1 MARPTAGCPTCGW
14 VALVSEM
21 NRFIPAASVAD
32 GHVIMMRATK
42 GGCEMLYSGPLAGV
56 TETIFAQAELSL
68 VNPDTLRWI
77 KDKADAAIRLNPR
90 LAF

>member
-1 MARPTAGCPTCGW
+1 MA
-14 VALVSEM
+14 EM
-21 NRFIPAASVAD
+21 NRFIPAVSVAD

-42 GGCEMLYSGPLAGV
+42 DGCEMLYSGPLPGV
-56 TETIFAQAELSL
+56 TATIFAQAEVSL

-77 KDKADAAIRLNPR
+77 KEQADEAIRRNPR